1 MFWIIAIEQND
12 NGSHNNQTWPNRD
25 SIPEGYAVFSEE
37 LEPANEL
44 ENFPFG
50 NVEIEEIEGI
60 KTVVKWSP
68 LPIPEV
74 PEEPDYNPIEE
85 LKSDMISVIDNT

>member
-1 MFWIIAIEQND
+1 MFWIIAIAQNE
-12 NGSHNNQTWPNRD
+12 NGSHNNQTWNNKD
-25 SIPEGYAVFSEE
+25 TIPEGYACFKEE

-50 NVEIEEIEGI
+50 DITVEMIEGI
-60 KTVVKWSP
+60 PAVTGWSP

-74 PEEPDYNPIEE
+74 PDEPVYNPVEE
-85 LKSDMISVIDNT
+85 LKTDMISVIDSI